1 MPTVTWARVDPARRA
16 AVVEAAEAEF
26 GVHGFSRGSLN
37 VIARRAGVAKGSL
50 FQYFADKRDLYAFI
64 ADIASQRVR
73 AYMEERIRELDP
85 SRPFFDFL
93 TDWLDAWVAYFAD
106 HPHERALHAAAT
118 LEVDTEARVSVQNVI
133 HRHYLEV
140 LRPLVR
146 DAHRPRRPTCGFRYR
161 RADVPAAADLSAS
174 GAGALCARPG
184 SDSRTR
190 RAHPGA
196 TGTGGAPA
204 RRGTGR
210 GIRRVAAN
218 APNGDEG
225 GHYMTRTHTGSM
237 VAGGLNW
244 DSLPLKLFAGGNAK
258 FWNPAD
264 IDFSRDRADWE
275 RLSDDERHYATRLCA
290 EFIAGEEA
298 VTEDIQPF
306 MSAMRAEGRLG
317 DEMYLTQFAFEEA
330 KHVQVF
336 RMWLDAVG
344 ITDDLHEF
352 LEDVPTYRTIFYEE
366 LPDCLNVLSV
376 DPSPAAQI
384 RASVTYNH
392 MVEGMLAL
400 TGYFGWH
407 KICVERGIL
416 PGMQELVR
424 RIGDDERRH
433 MAWGTFTC
441 RRHVAADEANWD
453 VFETRMNELM
463 PLGLRL
469 IEEGFAL
476 YDPMPFGLSVDEF
489 MQYAADKGMR
499 RFGTIASARGRPVAE
514 IDLDYSPVQLEDT
527 FADEDEK
534 ALAGV

>member
-1 MPTVTWARVDPARRA
+1 
-16 AVVEAAEAEF
+16 
-26 GVHGFSRGSLN
+26 
-37 VIARRAGVAKGSL
+37 
-50 FQYFADKRDLYAFI
+50 
-64 ADIASQRVR
+64 
-73 AYMEERIRELDP
+73 
-85 SRPFFDFL
+85 
-93 TDWLDAWVAYFAD
+93 
-106 HPHERALHAAAT
+106 
-118 LEVDTEARVSVQNVI
+118 
-133 HRHYLEV
+133 
-140 LRPLVR
+140 
-146 DAHRPRRPTCGFRYR
+146 
-161 RADVPAAADLSAS
+161 
-174 GAGALCARPG
+174 
-184 SDSRTR
+184 
-190 RAHPGA
+190 
-196 TGTGGAPA
+196 
-204 RRGTGR
+204 
-210 GIRRVAAN
+210 
-218 APNGDEG
+218 
-225 GHYMTRTHTGSM
+225 MTRTGTISM
-237 VAGGLNW
+237 QAGGLNW

-330 KHVQVF
+330 KHTQVF

-344 ITDDLHEF
+344 ITDDLHEY
-352 LEDVPTYRTIFYEE
+352 LEDVPTYRKIFYEE
-366 LPDCLNVLSV
+366 LPESLNALTT
-376 DPSPAAQI
+376 DPSPATQV

-441 RRHVAADEANWD
+441 RRHVAADDRNWD

-476 YDPMPFGLSVDEF
+476 YDPMPFGLSVGRVH
-489 MQYAADKGMR
+489 AVR
-499 RFGTIASARGRPVAE
+499 RRQGDATVRHHQQRPRATACRDRPRLLAGAVGRHLRRRGREGPRRRRCLTPSRRRVANSRSISCDSAPARAEMLARKCSRVTARGGNR
-514 IDLDYSPVQLEDT
+514 
-527 FADEDEK
+527 
-534 ALAGV
+534 